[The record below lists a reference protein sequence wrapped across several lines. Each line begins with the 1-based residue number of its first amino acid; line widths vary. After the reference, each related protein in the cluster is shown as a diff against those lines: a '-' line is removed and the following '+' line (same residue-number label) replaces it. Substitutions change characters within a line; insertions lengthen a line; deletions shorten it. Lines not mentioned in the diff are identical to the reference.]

1 MSADITEQ
9 EMRRA
14 LGLDNKLLEPKKP
27 KVEISQV
34 ARPKSLSPK
43 LRVTI
48 SVRRGNAGP
57 TESFTHDANTL
68 SRFDA
73 IEQAKAAA
81 RAKKLTYWALLD
93 VESIE

>member
-14 LGLDNKLLEPKKP
+14 LGLDNKPLEAKQTKINNPP
-27 KVEISQV
+27 V
-34 ARPKSLSPK
+34 ARTRPLSPK

-48 SVRRGNAGP
+48 SVRRGSSGP
-57 TESFTHDANTL
+57 AESFTHVANTL

-73 IEQAKAAA
+73 IEQTKAAA
-81 RAKKLTYWALLD
+81 KARKLTYWALID
-93 VESIE
+93 VESTD

>member
-14 LGLDNKLLEPKKP
+14 LGLDNKPLEPKQP
-27 KVEISQV
+27 KIDNPPVK
-34 ARPKSLSPK
+34 RPRSLSPK

-57 TESFTHDANTL
+57 VESFTYDANTL
-68 SRFDA
+68 SRFEA
-73 IEQAKAAA
+73 IEQTKAAA
-81 RAKKLTYWALLD
+81 KAKKLTYWALID
-93 VESIE
+93 VESIG